1 MIRTRLLGVV
11 RTCFRP
17 ASPIAFIGVPAYVAY
32 LGWLA
37 MYEIGMIGHTAYVH
51 MCLLLA
57 TAGAWVGAC
66 TGRLARWPGFR
77 FIPGFIPALGI
88 VAALVSLWALLL
100 NGLAVWIGGVDPRPL
115 APFGTLALAAGLV
128 GGRARPVLAYHLFV
142 CLGVLIPLGPLLGPL
157 EPVLVQGTKNLMS
170 IVAAWIVAT
179 ALLVR
184 FESRLRV
191 PRVRSSPQSVA
202 ALPQWA
208 KTFKFLPSRFREPSL
223 GRISIISGMLA
234 TGCTIAHRY
243 PGLEWRESS
252 LIILIGSVCAI
263 LGATGISAS
272 HSRGP
277 VPGTAWLLLW
287 GAAKGRPDAARRM
300 LAGTVANYFLAGGV
314 FAAVTVALGPDWHL
328 VKMMMVALAASQV
341 YLAAACPFRWLLSN
355 RVGPLVAMPV
365 VVAITWTVWTLIPW
379 ELPTAFVAC
388 GFTGV
393 AAVYLG
399 GFGMARL
406 DLDPVAVGEPVR

>member
-1 MIRTRLLGVV
+1 MIRPRLLGVL

-37 MYEIGMIGHTAYVH
+37 MYEIGMIGDTAYVH

-57 TAGAWVGAC
+57 TAGAWVGAYA
-66 TGRLARWPGFR
+66 GRLARWPGFR
-77 FIPGFIPALGI
+77 FIPGFAPVLGT
-88 VAALVSLWALLL
+88 VTALVSISVLLL
-100 NGLAVWIGGVDPRPL
+100 NGVAARIGGIDPWPL
-115 APFGTLALAAGLV
+115 APLGALALAAGLV
-128 GGRARPVLAYHLFV
+128 GGRARPASAYVLFV
-142 CLGVLIPLGPLLGPL
+142 SLGVLIPLGPLLDRL
-157 EPVLVQGTKNLMS
+157 EPLLVLGAKTWPP
-170 IVAAWIVAT
+170 IVAALVVAV
-179 ALLVR
+179 ALLVW
-184 FESRLRV
+184 FASRLRL
-191 PRVRSSPQSVA
+191 PRVRPSPPSVT
-202 ALPQWA
+202 ALPPWIT
-208 KTFKFLPSRFREPSL
+208 TFKFLPRRFREPSM
-223 GRISIISGMLA
+223 GRITVLSGLLA
-234 TGCTIAHRY
+234 TGCSIAHRH
-243 PGLEWRESS
+243 PGFEWPDGS
-252 LIILIGSVCAI
+252 LIILIGCVCAI

-328 VKMMMVALAASQV
+328 VKMMMVALAASHV

-388 GFTGV
+388 VLTGV